1 MKNKVLQ
8 IAWDNDSAL
17 MEGKFSYRAEKIL
30 HKPILFDTSRVDEES
45 IMDKIIENLLST
57 NDEFYMIHEL
67 GANSWNNLIFFTAQR
82 WKIRKKRYKRQ
93 KTYLKN

>member
-8 IAWDNDSAL
+8 IARDNDSAL

-57 NDEFYMIHEL
+57 NDEFYMIMNWEQTHGTNSFSLRHED
-67 GANSWNNLIFFTAQR
+67 G
-82 WKIRKKRYKRQ
+82 K
-93 KTYLKN
+93 

>member
-1 MKNKVLQ
+1 MKKKVLQ

-17 MEGKFSYRAEKIL
+17 MEGKFSYPAEKIL
-30 HKPILFDTSRVDEES
+30 QKPILFDTSRVDEES

-67 GANSWNNLIFFTAQR
+67 GANSWNNLIFFTARR